1 VKAKYLFGFS
11 LLFFSA
17 SAPLVLP
24 IQTATAGI
32 VRQVQ
37 ASQVSGEKATG
48 QTVKVWAG
56 HGVSISFYRTEEV
69 IKKIWLDDPSKF
81 VIDVDGCLEGLG
93 RCSKEGTGAGLIH
106 LRRIET
112 VKIPG
117 LPQATYGTHLTV
129 ITESGST
136 KKSYHFRIVP
146 GTGKPEY
153 SQLEIIGDSSN
164 DRELRQPKAD
174 YTAISDSKYIAK
186 GMQFA
191 LSKQWITSDTPL
203 WERLT
208 KLVELRSLG
217 EELTIAASNAGV
229 SMQVVEKL
237 MRLGGK
243 RLLEMPPRSLNTQQV
258 NTNNTQLTPFNLVV
272 EKKR

>member
-1 VKAKYLFGFS
+1 MKARYLFGFS

-24 IQTATAGI
+24 VQTATAGI

-117 LPQATYGTHLTV
+117 LPQATYGAHLTV

-229 SMQVVEKL
+229 SMKLVEKL
-237 MRLGGK
+237 MLMGGK

-258 NTNNTQLTPFNLVV
+258 NTNNTQPTPFNLVV